1 MDLVHLTLIP
11 DLGLGA
17 HTASLGLTFYGQ
29 KMFPD
34 KFHNGA
40 FIGQHRSWNRS
51 EFVGYKVVFVPLEK
65 GKPTSAAEDFLT
77 GFIASQGENDVESLR
92 YCRGF
97 IFWPTYDLAKVFYF
111 VGYIGSRQH
120 RLRWSR
126 LQNLKE
132 KRNENQHV

>member
-77 GFIASQGENDVESLR
+77 GFIASQGENDVEGARHPLR
-92 YCRGF
+92 
-97 IFWPTYDLAKVFYF
+97 A
-111 VGYIGSRQH
+111 
-120 RLRWSR
+120 RLRSPR
-126 LQNLKE
+126 LVWRGVL
-132 KRNENQHV
+132 HVRVEHGHRQRPADPLSSHLDDGCERRP